1 MRSPPQK
8 YGALPP
14 PNFIYPID
22 EGSAE
27 VVGRILELYS
37 ALQQNT
43 LSINMG
49 SKNLDEVEEL
59 IRAVKNYLKKIFPL
73 IFS

>member
-1 MRSPPQK
+1 
-8 YGALPP
+8 
-14 PNFIYPID
+14 
-22 EGSAE
+22 
-27 VVGRILELYS
+27 VGRILELYS

>member
-1 MRSPPQK
+1 MKELSVPRVGTVG
-8 YGALPP
+8 Y
-14 PNFIYPID
+14 FC
-22 EGSAE
+22 SAS
-27 VVGRILELYS
+27 LELYS

>member
-1 MRSPPQK
+1 M
-8 YGALPP
+8 
-14 PNFIYPID
+14 
-22 EGSAE
+22 
-27 VVGRILELYS
+27 GRILELYS

-59 IRAVKNYLKKIFPL
+59 IRAVKNHLKKIFSL
-73 IFS
+73 SFC